1 MDIKRV
7 QNRLLEMGKVIADIL
22 ERNNIP
28 YMITFGTLLGAV
40 RHGGFIPWDDDFD
53 MFLFDDSYEE
63 AMAVLSMELP
73 KDMFLENKDT
83 EPLYFHGFAHVK
95 DVNTIVSCK
104 QYPHDSLYEH
114 KGLSIDLYRA
124 VKIKESQLD
133 EFLIREHISY
143 LERRFRIGS
152 IDKNVY
158 ESKTS
163 ELRAQLQTLSSIVDS
178 SKYVYGMALPEKS
191 MEIINVMP
199 LKKIKFEDT
208 EFFAP
213 SDSDAIL
220 KAFYGDYMKL
230 PSEEH
235 RIPHYDEVLFL

>member
-63 AMAVLSMELP
+63 AMEALSRELP
-73 KDMFLENKDT
+73 MDMFLENKDT

-95 DVNTIVSCK
+95 DMNTIVSCK
-104 QYPHDSLYEH
+104 QYPHDSLYKH

-124 VKIKESQLD
+124 VKIRESELD
-133 EFLIREHISY
+133 EFLIREHILY

-152 IDKNVY
+152 IDNNFY
-158 ESKTS
+158 ESKTT
-163 ELRAQLQTLSSIVDS
+163 ELRKQLQALSTTVDS

-208 EFFAP
+208 EFYAP

-230 PSEEH
+230 PSEDH
-235 RIPHYDEVLFL
+235 RVPHYDEVLFL

>member
-7 QNRLLEMGKVIADIL
+7 QNRLLEMGKVIADVL

-63 AMAVLSMELP
+63 AMEVLSKELP
-73 KDMFLENKDT
+73 MDMFLENKDT

-104 QYPHDSLYEH
+104 QYPHDSLYKH

-124 VKIKESQLD
+124 VKIKESELD
-133 EFLIREHISY
+133 VFLIREHISY

-158 ESKTS
+158 ESKTRD
-163 ELRAQLQTLSSIVDS
+163 LRKQLQALSTTVDS

-208 EFFAP
+208 EFYAP

-220 KAFYGDYMKL
+220 KAFYGDFMKL
-230 PSEEH
+230 PSEDH